1 MKTSKE
7 WVDLLDWLEKEGVCT
22 GDFNAVLQSSSTN
35 SSRSLV
41 AIQDIGES
49 TPILALP
56 QSVLVHT
63 KTIPKEFV
71 DGPCSEL
78 SSTQALTLFLAVY
91 RLKRRTSQDEKKFEY
106 PFGCY
111 LSTLPADFSEI
122 PLVWLLEGFFEDTAG
137 IHASDGTQ
145 LERLETHVRQAPPH
159 AVKRLFTPYH
169 FMTGTTIRKSQDVL
183 CRFIN
188 DWSAL
193 LPILLDR
200 YPAARLGDL
209 LWAWLIVNTRCVS
222 FDIGKKHHADNIV
235 LAPAFDMANHSPKSK
250 VTAMVTPHTLTM
262 YSSPPRGQTIS
273 PLTKR
278 PSDFSAPPSP
288 SGSSS
293 KSPCV
298 RQGEEITF
306 TYGPHSNATLLTEYG
321 FITSEHNPW
330 DSIDVTDQ
338 IVALFDPSNQAHLTK
353 IELLKSTDY
362 WEDYTIQCDPL
373 ECSHR
378 NLVALRL
385 LHTPEEQISHWR
397 DHIDGLVDE
406 LDRDIEDAVQ
416 DSLDQLFSQL
426 TSTSRQLL
434 HAIELPDPDLAS
446 LGLSAYS
453 LECLRTVAANEFKA
467 ISSYSPCK

>member
-1 MKTSKE
+1 M
-7 WVDLLDWLEKEGVCT
+7 
-22 GDFNAVLQSSSTN
+22 
-35 SSRSLV
+35 

-49 TPILALP
+49 TPIIALP

-71 DGPCSEL
+71 DGRCSEL

-91 RLKRRTSQDEKKFEY
+91 RLRRRTSQDEKKFEY

-122 PLVWLLEGFFEDTAG
+122 PLVWLLEGFFGHTAG
-137 IHASDGTQ
+137 IQASDRTQ
-145 LERLETHVRQAPPH
+145 LERLETHVLQAPTRT
-159 AVKRLFTPYH
+159 VKRLFTPYH
-169 FMTGTTIRKSQDVL
+169 FMTGTTIKKSQDVL

-222 FDIGKKHHADNIV
+222 FDIGKKHHAENIV

-250 VTAMVTPHTLTM
+250 VMAMVTPHTLTM
-262 YSSPPRGQTIS
+262 YSPSRWQAIS

-278 PSDFSAPPSP
+278 PSDSSPPSSP
-288 SGSSS
+288 SGSSI
-293 KSPCV
+293 KPPCI

-306 TYGPHSNATLLTEYG
+306 TYGPHSNATLFTEYG

-338 IVALFDPSNQAHLTK
+338 IVALFDHSNQTHLTK

-397 DHIDGLVDE
+397 DHIDGLADE

-416 DSLDQLFSQL
+416 GSLDQLFSQL
-426 TSTSRQLL
+426 TFTSRQLL
-434 HAIELPDPDLAS
+434 HTLQLPDPDLAS

-453 LECLRTVAANEFKA
+453 LECLRAVATNEFTA